1 MRFQSVTTHIGAE
14 QHAWRRRTAARLGLF
29 TVAVLACTAAAA
41 DPVPQFGV
49 TAVNANGNAL
59 YNVTMTPNAIANTG
73 ALITGTTQLNTDAAS
88 HSQFFAVVRAP
99 NSVTSAL
106 DLIVADASKYQ
117 IVRYAGP
124 GPTYQPS
131 TTIFSYSKKGSGP
144 NKTTGLAVDVV
155 GNLYA
160 ASAGV
165 PSDSK
170 PALWVLPFNST
181 TGAYGAPVL
190 IDNLFGGVK
199 NCGSIEEVVVASVA
213 ASPVG
218 TAAPAWNQGDILVL
232 VNADA
237 GGASVLVYS
246 QAAIAG
252 VLNHPS
258 VPLAGPTSI
267 LINSFAGEKP
277 SGIDLWPA
285 DATYPASGHG
295 ASVLLPTASGRVMRF
310 DSSTGAFVTDFADGL
325 GNGLLKI
332 KVGTYSTFPY
342 AFVAQSTPGTG
353 RILQFGAP
361 PASGANN
368 PLSSVSTGVNNP
380 EGLAVTN
387 SASEPVGDCIAPKI
401 CAPLG
406 TQLTTQI
413 TTSNLNPNN
422 PLLEES
428 CVVNA
433 DPRVTASVSAGTWSC
448 AGGTLDIANFCPGF
462 PSTVLPGFL
471 CGHSGPTGSGFVVV
485 KSTAIAVDQ
494 DPNINNSFIQYTV
507 DPNLPLPGPLNL
519 NCPQEQIFAW
529 APRSDLP
536 LIEGTIVED
545 LTLPNT
551 FIDLSG
557 FCDKGGGNSD
567 VLSMEAYGL
576 GLNSIVGPNS
586 LPKGLPGFV
595 DDKFAHLTQ
604 TITTAGAQINDG
616 GTTQG
621 YITQAQTYFDS
632 GVANTDANAYSCAM
646 NTIATAD
653 AYVRGN
659 PANFGG
665 LAPPGNPNPAGA
677 IDGRLANLFLT
688 IDVDFL
694 IQPPNTEWPTSN
706 VPPCMTFTATPTT
719 VIAPSAAQL
728 SWSSGTGPY
737 QAASCLLSASDGSFT
752 NSTPFIG
759 ASGSASTG
767 PLNKVGTYSAQLI
780 CNTVSSSISG
790 FVQTTINVI
799 QLAAVSVGPAAPPPQ
814 IAAGGTVQLTA
825 TGTYSDQST
834 KDVTSS
840 VSWAS
845 ANTTVATV
853 TAGGLVTCVSTA
865 STAQQVVISAMGT
878 TATGTVPVT
887 CLAPTLTS
895 VVVAPASSMLAA
907 GSSVQLTATANFS
920 FGSAQIVTSSASWTS
935 SNSSVATVSGGLVTC
950 VAGTASTAMIT
961 AMNGGGSGS
970 ATVNCQ
976 APLLQSVS
984 LGPQNP
990 TIAAGATAQLTATAN
1005 YSYGSPQNV
1014 TASATW
1020 STSNSSVATV
1030 SGGLVTCIAGANS
1043 TATITASISG
1053 GGSGSTTVNCQA
1065 PLLQSI
1071 VVAPP
1076 NPTLAAG
1083 ATAQLTATANYS
1095 YGSPQNVTASATWS
1109 TSNSSVATVSGGLV
1123 MCVAG
1128 SSSTAT
1134 ITASSGSGSG
1144 STSVNCQAPTLTSI
1158 SVSPKSSG
1166 EIGEIPN
1173 GGTQQMTA
1181 TGTYS
1186 YGGSRNITSLVTW
1199 NSSSTYVATVSTTG
1213 LLSCKRRYTYADGN
1227 TTVSATSGT
1236 TTGSS
1241 NITCEGLGE

>member
-1 MRFQSVTTHIGAE
+1 MQFQSVTRQTSAE
-14 QHAWRRRTAARLGLF
+14 QHAWRRRTAAKFGLF
-29 TVAVLACTAAAA
+29 TLAVLACAAATA

-49 TAVNANGNAL
+49 TAVNAQGNAL

-73 ALITGTTQLNTDAAS
+73 ALITATTQLNTDAAS

-106 DLIVADASKYQ
+106 DLIVADAAKYQ

-144 NKTTGLAVDVV
+144 NKTTGLAVDAV

-181 TGAYGAPVL
+181 SGAYGAPVL

-213 ASPVG
+213 ASSVG

-258 VPLAGPTSI
+258 VPLTGPTSI

-285 DATYPASGHG
+285 DTTYPASGHG
-295 ASVLLPTASGRVMRF
+295 VSLLLPTASGRVMRF

-325 GNGLLKI
+325 GAGLLKI

-361 PASGANN
+361 PASGANA

-380 EGLAVTN
+380 QGLAVTN

-406 TQLTTQI
+406 AQLTTQI

-428 CVVNA
+428 CVVTA
-433 DPRVTASVSAGTWSC
+433 DPRVTASISAGTWSC

-462 PSTVLPGFL
+462 PSTLLPGSM

-485 KSTAIAVDQ
+485 KSTAKAVDQ
-494 DPNINNSFIQYTV
+494 DPNINNSFIQNTV
-507 DPNLPLPGPLNL
+507 DANLPLPGALNL
-519 NCPQEQIFAW
+519 NCPQVPMFAW

-536 LIEGTIVED
+536 GIEGTIPEG
-545 LTLPNT
+545 NT

-557 FCDKGGGNSD
+557 FCDDGGGHTH
-567 VLSMEAYGL
+567 VLSMISYGL
-576 GLNSIVGPNS
+576 GLNSVVGPNS
-586 LPKGLPGFV
+586 LPRGLPGFV
-595 DDKFAHLTQ
+595 DDKFANLTQ
-604 TITTAGAQINDG
+604 TITNAASQVNDG

-621 YITQAQTYFDS
+621 YVTQAQTYFNN

-659 PANFGG
+659 PANFSG
-665 LAPPGNPNPAGA
+665 LAPPGNPNPAGD

-694 IQPPNTEWPTSN
+694 LQPPNTQWPTSN

-719 VIAPSAAQL
+719 VIAPGAAQL
-728 SWSSGTGPY
+728 TWSSGTGPY

-752 NSTPFIG
+752 TSTPFAG
-759 ASGSASTG
+759 ASGSAPTG

-780 CNTVSSSISG
+780 CSTASSTISG
-790 FVQTTINVI
+790 FAQTTVNVI
-799 QLAAVSVGPAAPPPQ
+799 QLAAISVGPAAPPPQ
-814 IAAGGTVQLTA
+814 IAAGGTVQLIA

-865 STAQQVVISAMGT
+865 STAQQVVISALGT

-895 VVVAPASSMLAA
+895 VVVAPASPTLAA

-920 FGSAQIVTSSASWTS
+920 FGPPQNVTSSASWTS

-950 VAGTASTAMIT
+950 VAGIAGTATIT

-970 ATVNCQ
+970 TTVNCQ
-976 APLLQSVS
+976 APLLQSVVLAPS
-984 LGPQNP
+984 NP
-990 TIAAGATAQLTATAN
+990 RLAAGSSLQLTATAN
-1005 YSYGSPQNV
+1005 FSYGSPQNV
-1014 TASATW
+1014 TGSATW

-1030 SGGLVTCIAGANS
+1030 SGGLVTCVAGVNNAVMI
-1043 TATITASISG
+1043 TAT
-1053 GGSGSTTVNCQA
+1053 
-1065 PLLQSI
+1065 
-1071 VVAPP
+1071 
-1076 NPTLAAG
+1076 
-1083 ATAQLTATANYS
+1083 
-1095 YGSPQNVTASATWS
+1095 
-1109 TSNSSVATVSGGLV
+1109 
-1123 MCVAG
+1123 
-1128 SSSTAT
+1128 
-1134 ITASSGSGSG
+1134 SGSGSG
-1144 STSVNCQAPTLTSI
+1144 STTVTCQAPVLQSI
-1158 SVSPKSSG
+1158 SVTPKSSG

-1186 YGGSRNITSLVTW
+1186 YGPSRNITSAVTW
-1199 NSSSTYVATVSTTG
+1199 TSSAPTVATVSATG
-1213 LLSCKRRYTYADGN
+1213 LLSCKRRYSYSDGN
-1227 TTVSATSGT
+1227 TIISATSGT

-1241 NITCEGLGE
+1241 NITCEGQGF

>member
-1 MRFQSVTTHIGAE
+1 MQFQSVTRQTSAE
-14 QHAWRRRTAARLGLF
+14 QHAWRSRTAKFGLF
-29 TVAVLACTAAAA
+29 TLAVLACAAATA

-49 TAVNANGNAL
+49 TAVNAQGNAL

-73 ALITGTTQLNTDAAS
+73 ALITATTQLNTDAAS

-106 DLIVADASKYQ
+106 DLIVADAAKYQ

-181 TGAYGAPVL
+181 SGAYGAPVL

-213 ASPVG
+213 ASSVG

-258 VPLAGPTSI
+258 VPLTGPTSI

-277 SGIDLWPA
+277 SGIDLWRA
-285 DATYPASGHG
+285 DTTYPASGHG
-295 ASVLLPTASGRVMRF
+295 VSLLLPTASGRVMRF

-325 GNGLLKI
+325 GAGLLKI

-361 PASGANN
+361 PASGANA

-380 EGLAVTN
+380 QGLAVTN

-406 TQLTTQI
+406 AQLTTQI

-428 CVVNA
+428 CVVTA
-433 DPRVTASVSAGTWSC
+433 DPRVTASISAGTWSC

-462 PSTVLPGFL
+462 PSTLLPGSM

-485 KSTAIAVDQ
+485 KSTAKAVDQ
-494 DPNINNSFIQYTV
+494 DPNINNSFIQNTV
-507 DPNLPLPGPLNL
+507 DANLPLPGALNL
-519 NCPQEQIFAW
+519 NCPQVPMFAW

-536 LIEGTIVED
+536 GIEGTIPEG
-545 LTLPNT
+545 NT

-557 FCDKGGGNSD
+557 FCDDGGGHTH
-567 VLSMEAYGL
+567 VLSMISYGL
-576 GLNSIVGPNS
+576 GLNSVVGPNS
-586 LPKGLPGFV
+586 LPRGLPGFV
-595 DDKFAHLTQ
+595 DDKFANLTQ
-604 TITTAGAQINDG
+604 TITNAASQINDG

-621 YITQAQTYFDS
+621 YVTQAQTYFNN

-659 PANFGG
+659 PANFSG
-665 LAPPGNPNPAGA
+665 LAPPGNPNPAGD

-694 IQPPNTEWPTSN
+694 LQPPNTQWPTSN

-719 VIAPSAAQL
+719 VIAPGAAQL
-728 SWSSGTGPY
+728 TWSSGTGPY
-737 QAASCLLSASDGSFT
+737 QAASCLLSASDGSFST
-752 NSTPFIG
+752 STPFAG
-759 ASGSASTG
+759 ASGSAPTG

-780 CNTVSSSISG
+780 CSTASSTISG
-790 FVQTTINVI
+790 FAQTTVNVI
-799 QLAAVSVGPAAPPPQ
+799 QLAAISVGPAAPPPQ
-814 IAAGGTVQLTA
+814 IAAGGTVQLIA

-853 TAGGLVTCVSTA
+853 TAGGLVTCVSSA
-865 STAQQVVISAMGT
+865 STAQQVVISALGT

-895 VVVAPASSMLAA
+895 VVLAPSNPTLAA
-907 GSSVQLTATANFS
+907 GSSLQLTATANFS
-920 FGSAQIVTSSASWTS
+920 
-935 SNSSVATVSGGLVTC
+935 
-950 VAGTASTAMIT
+950 
-961 AMNGGGSGS
+961 
-970 ATVNCQ
+970 
-976 APLLQSVS
+976 
-984 LGPQNP
+984 
-990 TIAAGATAQLTATAN
+990 
-1005 YSYGSPQNV
+1005 YGSPQNV
-1014 TASATW
+1014 TGSATW

-1030 SGGLVTCIAGANS
+1030 FGGLVTCVAGVNNAAMI
-1043 TATITASISG
+1043 TAT
-1053 GGSGSTTVNCQA
+1053 
-1065 PLLQSI
+1065 
-1071 VVAPP
+1071 
-1076 NPTLAAG
+1076 
-1083 ATAQLTATANYS
+1083 
-1095 YGSPQNVTASATWS
+1095 
-1109 TSNSSVATVSGGLV
+1109 
-1123 MCVAG
+1123 
-1128 SSSTAT
+1128 
-1134 ITASSGSGSG
+1134 SGSGSG
-1144 STSVNCQAPTLTSI
+1144 STTVTCQAPALQSI
-1158 SVSPKSSG
+1158 SVTPKSSG

-1186 YGGSRNITSLVTW
+1186 YGPSRNITSAVTW
-1199 NSSSTYVATVSTTG
+1199 TSSAPTVATVSATG
-1213 LLSCKRRYTYADGN
+1213 LLRCKRRYSYSDGN
-1227 TTVSATSGT
+1227 TIISATSGT

-1241 NITCEGLGE
+1241 NITCEGQGF

>member
-1 MRFQSVTTHIGAE
+1 MTDQIGAG
-14 QHAWRRRTAARLGLF
+14 QHAARRRTAAKVGLF
-29 TVAVLACTAAAA
+29 SVALLACAAAAA

-49 TAVNANGNAL
+49 TAVNAKGNAL

-73 ALITGTTQLNTDAAS
+73 ALVTGTNQLNTDAATHGS
-88 HSQFFAVVRAP
+88 FFAVARAP

-106 DLIVADASKYQ
+106 DLIVADALKFQ

-124 GPTYQPS
+124 GPMYLPS
-131 TTIFSYSKKGSGP
+131 TTIFNYSGRGSGP
-144 NKTTGLAVDVV
+144 DITTGLASDVT
-155 GNLYA
+155 GNLFA
-160 ASAGV
+160 VSAGI
-165 PSDSK
+165 PFISK
-170 PALWVLPFNST
+170 PALWVLPFNKT
-181 TGAYGAPVL
+181 TAAYGAPIL
-190 IDNLFGGVK
+190 IDNIFGGLINLSV
-199 NCGSIEEVVVASVA
+199 SEVVVANVA

-218 TAAPAWNQGDILVL
+218 TAAPAWNQGDVLVL
-232 VNADA
+232 IDSCF
-237 GGASVLVYS
+237 GGARVLVYS
-246 QAAIAG
+246 QAAIAN
-252 VLNHPS
+252 VLNNPS
-258 VPLAGPTSI
+258 VPLTGPTSVVI
-267 LINSFAGEKP
+267 PASMFGSERP
-277 SGIDLWPA
+277 TGIDLWPA
-285 DATYPASGHG
+285 DPSFPASGHG
-295 ASVLLPTASGRVMRF
+295 VSLLLPTTDGRVMRF
-310 DSSTGAFVTDFADGL
+310 DSSTNAFVADFADGL
-325 GNGLLKI
+325 GAGLRKI
-332 KVGTYSTFPY
+332 KVGVYSTFPY
-342 AFVAQSTPGTG
+342 AFLAQTQPGTG

-368 PLSSVSTGVNNP
+368 PLASVSTGVNNP

-387 SASEPVGDCIAPKI
+387 SASQPVGACIAPSS

-406 TQLTTQI
+406 AQLTTQI

-433 DPRVTASVSAGTWSC
+433 DPRVTASISAGTWSC

-485 KSTAIAVDQ
+485 KTTAKEVDQ

-545 LTLPNT
+545 LTLPNA

-576 GLNSIVGPNS
+576 GLNSVVGPNS

-616 GTTQG
+616 GITQG
-621 YITQAQTYFDS
+621 YVTQANTYFDS
-632 GVANTDANAYSCAM
+632 GVANTDANAYACAM

-653 AYVRGN
+653 AYVRGT
-659 PANFGG
+659 PANFSG
-665 LAPPGNPNPAGA
+665 LPPPGNPNPAGE

-688 IDVDFL
+688 IDLDFL
-694 IQPPNTEWPTSN
+694 LQPPNTEWPTSN

-719 VIAPSAAQL
+719 VIAPGAAQL
-728 SWSSGTGPY
+728 TWSSGTGPY
-737 QAASCLLSASDGSFT
+737 QAASCVLSASDGSFT
-752 NSTPFIG
+752 TSTPFVG
-759 ASGSASTG
+759 ASGSAPTG

-780 CNTVSSSISG
+780 CSTASSTISG
-790 FVQTTINVI
+790 FAQTTVNVI
-799 QLAAVSVGPAAPPPQ
+799 QLAAINVGPAAPPPQ

-845 ANTTVATV
+845 ANATVATV
-853 TAGGLVTCVSTA
+853 TAGGLVTCVSAA
-865 STAQQVVISAMGT
+865 STAQQVVISAMGA

-895 VVVAPASSMLAA
+895 VVVAPASPTLAA

-920 FGSAQIVTSSASWTS
+920 FGPPQNVTGPASWTT

-950 VAGTASTAMIT
+950 VAGTASAATIT

-970 ATVNCQ
+970 TTVNCQ
-976 APLLQSVS
+976 APLLQSNVVA
-984 LGPQNP
+984 PPKP
-990 TIAAGATAQLTATAN
+990 TLAAGAAVQLTATAN
-1005 YSYGSPQNV
+1005 YSYGPAQNV
-1014 TASATW
+1014 TGSATW

-1030 SGGLVTCIAGANS
+1030 SGGLVTCIAGTNS
-1043 TATITASISG
+1043 AATITASISG
-1053 GGSGSTTVNCQA
+1053 GGSGST
-1065 PLLQSI
+1065 
-1071 VVAPP
+1071 
-1076 NPTLAAG
+1076 
-1083 ATAQLTATANYS
+1083 
-1095 YGSPQNVTASATWS
+1095 
-1109 TSNSSVATVSGGLV
+1109 
-1123 MCVAG
+1123 
-1128 SSSTAT
+1128 
-1134 ITASSGSGSG
+1134 
-1144 STSVNCQAPTLTSI
+1144 SVNCKAPMLTSI

-1186 YGGSRNITSLVTW
+1186 YGAPRNITSLVTW
-1199 NSSSTYVATVSTTG
+1199 TSSATSVATVSATG

-1227 TTVSATSGT
+1227 TVVAATSGT

-1241 NITCEGLGE
+1241 NITCEGLGP

>member
-1 MRFQSVTTHIGAE
+1 MRSHSVTTRIDAE
-14 QHAWRRRTAARLGLF
+14 QHARRRRTAARLGLF
-29 TVAVLACTAAAA
+29 CVAVLACAVATA

-49 TAVNANGNAL
+49 TAVNAHGNSL

-131 TTIFSYSKKGSGP
+131 TTIFTYSKRGAGP
-144 NKTTGLAVDVV
+144 RKVTGLAVDVT
-155 GNLYA
+155 GNLFA
-160 ASAGV
+160 ASVGV
-165 PSDSK
+165 EDDDDGR
-170 PALWVLPFNST
+170 PALWVLPFNTT
-181 TGAYGAPVL
+181 TGVYGAPVL

-199 NCGSIEEVVVASVA
+199 NCNSVDEVVVASVA

-218 TAAPAWNQGDILVL
+218 TAAPAWNHGDVLVL
-232 VNADA
+232 LNGNS

-258 VPLAGPTSI
+258 VPLTGPTSV
-267 LINSFAGEKP
+267 LIGSFAGEKP

-285 DATYPASGHG
+285 DTTYPASGHG
-295 ASVLLPTASGRVMRF
+295 VSVLVPTASGRVMRF

-325 GNGLLKI
+325 GSGLLKI

-342 AFVAQSTPGTG
+342 AFLAQSTPGTG

-380 EGLAVTN
+380 QGLAVTN
-387 SASEPVGDCIAPKI
+387 SASEPVGDCIAPKT

-406 TQLTTQI
+406 AQLTTQI

-428 CVVNA
+428 CVINA

-448 AGGTLDIANFCPGF
+448 AGGILDIANFCPGF
-462 PSTVLPGFL
+462 PSTLLPGSM

-485 KSTAIAVDQ
+485 KSTAKAVDQ
-494 DPNINNSFIQYTV
+494 DPNINNSFIQNTV
-507 DPNLPLPGPLNL
+507 DPNLPLPGALNL
-519 NCPQEQIFAW
+519 NCPQVPMFAW

-536 LIEGTIVED
+536 GIEGTIPEG
-545 LTLPNT
+545 NT

-557 FCDKGGGNSD
+557 FCDNGGGNTH

-576 GLNSIVGPNS
+576 GLNSVVGPNS
-586 LPKGLPGFV
+586 LPRGLPGFV
-595 DDKFAHLTQ
+595 DDKFANLTQ
-604 TITTAGAQINDG
+604 TITNAASQISDG

-621 YITQAQTYFDS
+621 DVTQAKTYFDN

-659 PANFGG
+659 PANFSGSV
-665 LAPPGNPNPAGA
+665 PPGNPNPAGD

-694 IQPPNTEWPTSN
+694 LQPPNTQWPTSN

-719 VIAPSAAQL
+719 VIAPGAAQL
-728 SWSSGTGPY
+728 TWSSGTGPY

-752 NSTPFIG
+752 TSTPFAG
-759 ASGSASTG
+759 ASGSAPTG

-780 CNTVSSSISG
+780 CSTASSTISG
-790 FVQTTINVI
+790 FAQTTVNVI
-799 QLAAVSVGPAAPPPQ
+799 QLAAISVTPSAPPPQ
-814 IAAGGTVQLTA
+814 IVAGGNVQLTA

-840 VSWAS
+840 VTWAS

-878 TATGTVPVT
+878 TATGTIPVT

-895 VVVAPASSMLAA
+895 VVVAPASSTLAA
-907 GSSVQLTATANFS
+907 GAAVQLMATANFS
-920 FGSAQIVTSSASWTS
+920 FGPPQNVTSSASWSS

-950 VAGTASTAMIT
+950 VAGTASTATIT
-961 AMNGGGSGS
+961 AMTGGGSGAS
-970 ATVNCQ
+970 TVNCQ
-976 APLLQSVS
+976 AP
-984 LGPQNP
+984 
-990 TIAAGATAQLTATAN
+990 
-1005 YSYGSPQNV
+1005 
-1014 TASATW
+1014 
-1020 STSNSSVATV
+1020 
-1030 SGGLVTCIAGANS
+1030 
-1043 TATITASISG
+1043 
-1053 GGSGSTTVNCQA
+1053 
-1065 PLLQSI
+1065 
-1071 VVAPP
+1071 
-1076 NPTLAAG
+1076 
-1083 ATAQLTATANYS
+1083 
-1095 YGSPQNVTASATWS
+1095 
-1109 TSNSSVATVSGGLV
+1109 
-1123 MCVAG
+1123 M
-1128 SSSTAT
+1128 
-1134 ITASSGSGSG
+1134 
-1144 STSVNCQAPTLTSI
+1144 LTSI
-1158 SVSPKSSG
+1158 SVTPKSSG

-1186 YGGSRNITSLVTW
+1186 YGAPRNITSLVTW
-1199 NSSSTYVATVSTTG
+1199 TSSSTYVATVSATG
-1213 LLSCKRRYTYADGN
+1213 HLSCKRRYSYADGN
-1227 TTVSATSGT
+1227 STISATSGT

-1241 NITCEGLGE
+1241 NITCEGQGR